1 MHINRNM
8 RSVGVQMKQNQNFF
22 RSAKLVMHVAEA
34 ISILLQLQ
42 PKATPSQ
49 SLLVYL

>member
-8 RSVGVQMKQNQNFF
+8 RSFGVQMKQNQNGF
-22 RSAKLVMHVAEA
+22 RSAKLVIYVDEA

-49 SLLVYL
+49 SLLVYV